1 MTGSLTIV
9 GLGPGADELI
19 VPAATEALRTATD
32 VIGYGPYIE
41 RLPPGRPDQ
50 RRHATDNRVE
60 LQRAEHALKLA
71 QSGHRVAVVS
81 GGDPGIFAMAAAV
94 FEAVEAGPE
103 AWRALDINV
112 IPGVSAM
119 QAASARAGA
128 MLGHDFCAISLS
140 DNLKPRHVIEQRLR
154 AALEADFV
162 IALYNPISKSRPDGL
177 PAALSIAREV
187 RAPDTP
193 VLFARAV
200 TRDGENIKLVR
211 LHDASADMADMQTV
225 VLIGSSASRL
235 IAKDGGRGAWV
246 LTPRSYEGAP

>member
-9 GLGPGADELI
+9 GLGPGAETLMA
-19 VPAATEALRTATD
+19 PAAAEALRMATD
-32 VIGYGPYIE
+32 VIGYGPYID
-41 RLPPGRPDQ
+41 RLPPGEPNQ

-60 LQRAEHALKLA
+60 LQRAEHALQLA

-103 AWRALDINV
+103 AWRALTIDV

-119 QAASARAGA
+119 QAASAKAGA

-140 DNLKPRHVIEQRLR
+140 DNLKPRRVIEQRLR

-162 IALYNPISKSRPDGL
+162 VALYNPISKSRPDGL

-187 RAPDTP
+187 RGPETP

-200 TRDGENIKLVR
+200 SREGETINLVP
-211 LHDASADMADMQTV
+211 LKEASAEMADMQTV
-225 VLIGSSASRL
+225 VLIGSSQSRL
-235 IAKDGGRGAWV
+235 IAKAGGQGAWV
-246 LTPRSYEGAP
+246 LTPRRYEEAP